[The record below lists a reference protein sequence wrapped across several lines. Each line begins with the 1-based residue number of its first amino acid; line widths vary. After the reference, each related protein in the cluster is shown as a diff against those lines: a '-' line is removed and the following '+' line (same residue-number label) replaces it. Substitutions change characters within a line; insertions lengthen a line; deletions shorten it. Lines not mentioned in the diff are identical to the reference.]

1 MYIYIYII
9 HIYFLWHY
17 ICGWFILTSSR
28 DVTRMMIRLWRII
41 PKSPQASALFR
52 LVNNCT
58 SARILFFY
66 CVNILFIFTIY
77 IPDILMENSRSRWV
91 SVKFRW
97 LFYMFF
103 VSLMFQSYG
112 KHSMEKKYSGCFDP
126 TKYLSYIDWIF
137 TGKESKLNIQI
148 LSDLFVVESNRRH
161 RTMILECAI

>member
-1 MYIYIYII
+1 M
-9 HIYFLWHY
+9 
-17 ICGWFILTSSR
+17 
-28 DVTRMMIRLWRII
+28 
-41 PKSPQASALFR
+41 
-52 LVNNCT
+52 
-58 SARILFFY
+58 FY

-112 KHSMEKKYSGCFDP
+112 KHSMGKKYSGCFDP
-126 TKYLSYIDWIF
+126 TEYLSYIDWIF

-148 LSDLFVVESNRRH
+148 LSDLFVVETAIDDIGRWFWNVPFNGSWHWEMLKLCNDKSSLHQFSLGFLTHNSWSNATKPNNALQHVDVQLTH
-161 RTMILECAI
+161 RIGT